1 MILTCPA
8 CATRYLVPDTA
19 ISGAGRQVRCASC
32 RHSWFQAGPAAA
44 PAPQELPLPSPMPPS
59 PIPPSSS
66 TPSTPSVPPPPIA
79 TFDDMAT
86 PSPRPRTGLRS
97 GTTGEPPVWAGS
109 GAARPRWKDRLRNP
123 GTRLT
128 LIAVVLAALLIA
140 GIGAVQFFGLPTQ
153 LTALSASKNDAPPL
167 LLEVQKRPERRI
179 LESGNELFA
188 VSGRIVNPTSDEQKV
203 PDIRAELRDAAGKVV
218 YGWTI
223 TPPQRKIAAKG
234 TLEFNAAEV
243 NVPRGASELTLSF

>member
-59 PIPPSSS
+59 PIPPSSP
-66 TPSTPSVPPPPIA
+66 PSPPIA

-86 PSPRPRTGLRS
+86 PSPRPRAGLS
-97 GTTGEPPVWAGS
+97 NGAMGEPPVWAGG
-109 GAARPRWKDRLRNP
+109 GAPRPRWKDRLRNP

-128 LIAVVLAALLIA
+128 LVAVVLAALLIA
-140 GIGAVQFFGLPTQ
+140 GIGAVQFFGLPSQ
-153 LTALSASKNDAPPL
+153 LIALGASKNDAPPL

-203 PDIRAELRDAAGKVV
+203 PDIRAELRDDAGKVV